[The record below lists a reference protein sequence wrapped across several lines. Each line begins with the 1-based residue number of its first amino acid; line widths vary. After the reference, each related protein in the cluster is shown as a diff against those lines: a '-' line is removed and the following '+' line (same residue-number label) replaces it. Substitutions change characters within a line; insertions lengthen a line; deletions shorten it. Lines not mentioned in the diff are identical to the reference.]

1 VTETCDRWCHFASQ
15 SLAILHLTGLGF
27 DIWNWETEMR
37 KIVAVAFVSL
47 DGVMQAPGTPAEDPS
62 GGFDLG
68 GWIVKYSDEKS
79 GGAVMRMIGTLA
91 KPNDVL
97 LGRKT
102 YDIWAGHWP
111 RVAADDPI
119 GPVLTKANKY
129 VATSGAGDFAWA
141 NSHQV
146 RGVDEL
152 KKVKAGDGT
161 DIVMWGSST
170 LYPQLLEAN
179 LIDRLLLM
187 TFPLAL
193 GKGKKLFGG
202 TTHPVAMK
210 LLASDVT
217 STGVIIAT
225 YAYEP
230 PPTFSNYRR

>member
-1 VTETCDRWCHFASQ
+1 
-15 SLAILHLTGLGF
+15 
-27 DIWNWETEMR
+27 MR
-37 KIVAVAFVSL
+37 KIIAVAFVSL
-47 DGVMQAPGTPAEDPS
+47 DGVMQAPGGPAEDPS

-68 GWIVKYSDEKS
+68 GWTVKYSDEKS

-111 RVAADDPI
+111 NVADDPI
-119 GPVLTKANKY
+119 LPVLTKANKY
-129 VATSGAGDFAWA
+129 VVTSHAGSLAWA
-141 NSHQV
+141 NSHHV
-146 RGVDEL
+146 GGVDEL
-152 KKVKAGDGT
+152 TKVKAGDGA

-193 GKGKKLFGG
+193 GKGKRLFGG
-202 TTHPVAMK
+202 TTRPVAMT